1 MSFLGSFKTFF
12 DKVGS
17 VLKKLFGSASF
28 EQTVQSVIT
37 YAAPLLETIVGL
49 AAGSPAATAVAAV
62 VSTVQSDLATVSVAY
77 SAQAAWASVS
87 GVNSPYSMPPM

>member
-49 AAGSPAATAVAAV
+49 AAGVMSGCSRSSAALVTDCRLG
-62 VSTVQSDLATVSVAY
+62 TENRQ
-77 SAQAAWASVS
+77 
-87 GVNSPYSMPPM
+87 